1 MVLPRSAAPRALAR
15 RVEAPARTIAA
26 FRHGPCEK
34 LTPRAVE
41 SPAAQPLTAEQT
53 LLSSPAPRLHGI
65 ALPAGLCIAAGLPA
79 LLAHNLPPSP
89 TALNQATAIGGW
101 GLALV
106 LMQGAGGAAWRSALA
121 RSAAPLIALVS
132 IAAAALF
139 SSAAGSLPSGLAT
152 SAAAVCLLAA
162 VVLWAGAAVRPSPL
176 LFSSFFAAWMV
187 TGVVCVLIG
196 LAQVFA
202 PDAVDS
208 QWIARSGIP
217 GRAVGNLRQP
227 NHLSTLLLWSAVAV
241 VPLLETAALRR
252 HAVAKVALG
261 VLFAAMLFGVVLS
274 GSRTGLLGVAGLVV
288 WGLVDRRLSRTSR
301 GLLLASPLICLFGW
315 MLLGAL
321 SSLLNTGALG
331 ASTRLGESQDYSSGR
346 WSIWRDTLVLIAQ
359 NPWFGVGFGEFNFAW
374 TLTPSADRNPQ
385 FFDHTHNLA
394 LHLAVELGLPLAL
407 LVLGLLAWGL
417 WQAFDRSRR
426 IDGGEGVARRAA
438 LVMVLLMALHSQ
450 LEYPLWYAYFML
462 PTAFAWGL
470 CLGGGAEA
478 QNSRPSPWMAVA
490 GVAMM
495 LCAAVTVWDYKKVVA
510 IFSPPTDST
519 ATLADRIVLG
529 RHSWFFA
536 HHADYALVT
545 TIDGAGTL
553 PGVFERAPH
562 FLLDTRLMMA
572 WANGLA
578 AQGDVE
584 RARYIAARLREFR
597 NPNSAE
603 FFAPC
608 DDAAVLDK
616 PYQCM
621 PPTRA
626 FTWRDFR

>member
-1 MVLPRSAAPRALAR
+1 VATLF
-15 RVEAPARTIAA
+15 IA
-26 FRHGPCEK
+26 
-34 LTPRAVE
+34 V
-41 SPAAQPLTAEQT
+41 
-53 LLSSPAPRLHGI
+53 
-65 ALPAGLCIAAGLPA
+65 GLPA
-79 LLAHNLPPSP
+79 LLAFNQPPSP
-89 TALNQATAIGGW
+89 TALNQGAAIGGW
-101 GLALV
+101 GLAAV
-106 LMQGAGGAAWRSALA
+106 MAAFASRPCPLPLRATLLQAFTPLAALA
-121 RSAAPLIALVS
+121 LV
-132 IAAAALF
+132 AAAAGL
-139 SSAAGSLPSGLAT
+139 SGHLPAALSLSALGVALVAAGVLLTGCAAPDSAALRLGFMAAIAASGLC
-152 SAAAVCLLAA
+152 SL
-162 VVLWAGAAVRPSPL
+162 
-176 LFSSFFAAWMV
+176 
-187 TGVVCVLIG
+187 LIG
-196 LAQVFA
+196 VLQVFT
-202 PDAVDS
+202 PGLSDGT
-208 QWIARSGIP
+208 WIASASIP

-252 HAVAKVALG
+252 HTVAKVALG

-288 WGLVDRRLSRTSR
+288 WGLVDRRLARASR
-301 GLLLASPLICLFGW
+301 GFLLASPLICLAGW

-346 WSIWRDTLVLIAQ
+346 WSIWRDTLVLIAR
-359 NPWFGVGFGEFNFAW
+359 NPWFGVGFGEFNLAW
-374 TLTPSADRNPQ
+374 TLTPSVDRNPQ
-385 FFDHTHNLA
+385 FFDHTHNLP
-394 LHLAVELGLPLAL
+394 LHLAVELGIPLAL

-417 WQAFDRSRR
+417 WQAFARSRH
-426 IDGGEGVARRAA
+426 IDGSEGVARRAA

-450 LEYPLWYAYFML
+450 LEYPLWYAYFLL

-470 CLGGGAEA
+470 CLGGEAEP
-478 QNSRPSPWMAVA
+478 QNSRPAPWMAVA

-510 IFSPPTDST
+510 IFSPPIDST
-519 ATLADRIVLG
+519 ATLADRIVEG

-608 DDAAVLDK
+608 DDAALLDK

>member
-1 MVLPRSAAPRALAR
+1 MALSAA
-15 RVEAPARTIAA
+15 
-26 FRHGPCEK
+26 
-34 LTPRAVE
+34 
-41 SPAAQPLTAEQT
+41 
-53 LLSSPAPRLHGI
+53 
-65 ALPAGLCIAAGLPA
+65 LCIAVGLPA

-101 GLALV
+101 GLALLLLAV
-106 LMQGAGGAAWRSALA
+106 PGHGAAPWRNAVA
-121 RSAAPLIALVS
+121 RSAAPLAALMLM
-132 IAAAALF
+132 AAAALL
-139 SSAAGSLPSGLAT
+139 SSIAGGLPSGLAM
-152 SAAAVCLLAA
+152 SASAMCLLSAL
-162 VVLWAGAAVRPSPL
+162 VLCAGAGVRSSPL
-176 LFSSFFAAWMV
+176 LCASFFAAWLV

-196 LAQVFA
+196 VVQVFA
-202 PDAVDS
+202 PDAVDGP
-208 QWIARSGIP
+208 WIARTGMP

-241 VPLLETAALRR
+241 VPMLETAALRR
-252 HAVAKVALG
+252 HAAGRVALG
-261 VLFAAMLFGVVLS
+261 VLFALMLFGVVLS
-274 GSRTGLLGVAGLVV
+274 GSRTGLLGVTVLVA
-288 WGLVDRRLSRTSR
+288 WGVFDRRLSRAPR
-301 GLLLASPLICLFGW
+301 GLLLLSPLICLVSW
-315 MLLGAL
+315 LLLGWI
-321 SSLLNTGALG
+321 SSLLDTGALG
-331 ASTRLGESQDYSSGR
+331 ASTRLGDSQDYSSGR
-346 WSIWRDTLVLIAQ
+346 WAIWRDTLVVIAQ

-374 TLTPSADRNPQ
+374 TLTPFPDRNTQ
-385 FFDHTHNLA
+385 FFDHTHSLA

-407 LVLGLLAWGL
+407 LVLGLLMWGL

-426 IDGGEGVARRAA
+426 IDGSQGVARRAA

-450 LEYPLWYAYFML
+450 LEYPLWYAYFLL

-470 CLGGGAEA
+470 CLGGGDSP
-478 QNSRPSPWMAVA
+478 QGPKPSPWMALA

-495 LCAAVTVWDYKKVVA
+495 LAAAATVWDYKRVVA
-510 IFSPPTDST
+510 IFSPPIDST
-519 ATLADRIVLG
+519 ATLADRIVEG

-584 RARYIAARLREFR
+584 RAKYIAARLREFG
-597 NPNSAE
+597 NANSKE

-608 DDAAVLDK
+608 DDAAVAEK
-616 PYQCM
+616 PFQCT
-621 PPTRA
+621 PPTRT

>member
-1 MVLPRSAAPRALAR
+1 LVATVRSRVAATSLVA
-15 RVEAPARTIAA
+15 
-26 FRHGPCEK
+26 
-34 LTPRAVE
+34 
-41 SPAAQPLTAEQT
+41 S
-53 LLSSPAPRLHGI
+53 
-65 ALPAGLCIAAGLPA
+65 LCVATGLPTF
-79 LLAHNLPPSP
+79 LAYNQPPSP
-89 TALNQATAIGGW
+89 TALNQAAAIGAW
-101 GLALV
+101 GLAILLV
-106 LMQGAGGAAWRSALA
+106 GAQGQQQHTLRHVLFTTSAPLAALA
-121 RSAAPLIALVS
+121 VMS
-132 IAAAALF
+132 AAALLSF
-139 SSAAGSLPSGLAT
+139 AWSSLPAALSL
-152 SAAAVCLLAA
+152 SAAAVTAIAGLVIAA
-162 VVLWAGAAVRPSPL
+162 SAAARPSPL
-176 LFSSFFAAWMV
+176 LWSSFFAAWLVAGAASV
-187 TGVVCVLIG
+187 TVGVV
-196 LAQVFA
+196 QVFA

-227 NHLSTLLLWSAVAV
+227 NHLSTLLLWSAVAA
-241 VPLLETAALRR
+241 VPLLEMNTLRR
-252 HAVAKVALG
+252 QAVTTVVLCA
-261 VLFAAMLFGVVLS
+261 LFATMLFGVVLS
-274 GSRTGLLGVAGLVV
+274 GSRTGLLGVAGLVA

-301 GLLLASPLICLFGW
+301 ALLLASPLICLVSWIALGW
-315 MLLGAL
+315 L

-359 NPWFGVGFGEFNFAW
+359 NPWFGVGFGEFNLAW

-385 FFDHTHNLA
+385 FFDHTHNLP
-394 LHLAVELGLPLAL
+394 LHLAVELGPPLAM

-417 WQAFDRSRR
+417 WQAFDRSRH
-426 IDGGEGVARRAA
+426 IDGSEGVARRAA

-450 LEYPLWYAYFML
+450 LEYPLWYAYFLL

-470 CLGGGAEA
+470 CLGGGAQP
-478 QNSRPSPWMAVA
+478 QNGKAWPWMAVA
-490 GVAMM
+490 GAAMM
-495 LCAAVTVWDYKKVVA
+495 LCAAVTVWDYRRVVA
-510 IFSPPTDST
+510 IFSPPIDST
-519 ATLADRIVLG
+519 ATLADRIVEG

-545 TIDGAGTL
+545 TVDGAGTL

-584 RARYIAARLREFR
+584 RARHIAARLREFR

-616 PYQCM
+616 PYQCA

>member
-1 MVLPRSAAPRALAR
+1 M
-15 RVEAPARTIAA
+15 
-26 FRHGPCEK
+26 
-34 LTPRAVE
+34 
-41 SPAAQPLTAEQT
+41 
-53 LLSSPAPRLHGI
+53 

-101 GLALV
+101 GLALL
-106 LMQGAGGAAWRSALA
+106 LMQGAGGAAWHNVLTRCG
-121 RSAAPLIALVS
+121 APLIALAL

-139 SSAAGSLPSGLAT
+139 SSAAGGLPSGLAM

-162 VVLWAGAAVRPSPL
+162 VVLCAGAAVRPSPL
-176 LFSSFFAAWMV
+176 LYASFFAAWLA
-187 TGVVCVLIG
+187 TGVVCVFIG

-202 PDAVDS
+202 ADAVGG

-227 NHLSTLLLWSAVAV
+227 NHLSTLLLWSAVAL
-241 VPLLETAALRR
+241 VPLLETVALRR
-252 HAVAKVALG
+252 HAVARVALG
-261 VLFAAMLFGVVLS
+261 VLFALMLFGVVLS
-274 GSRTGLLGVAGLVV
+274 GSRTGLLGVAALVA
-288 WGLVDRRLSRTSR
+288 WGLFDRRLSRASR
-301 GLLLASPLICLFGW
+301 GLLMASPLFCLVGW
-315 MLLGAL
+315 LLLGWL
-321 SSLLNTGALG
+321 SSLLDTGALG

-346 WSIWRDTLVLIAQ
+346 WSIWRDTLVLIAR
-359 NPWFGVGFGEFNFAW
+359 NPWFGVGFGEFNLAW
-374 TLTPSADRNPQ
+374 TLTPSVDRNPQ

-407 LVLGLLAWGL
+407 GVLGLLAWGL
-417 WQAFDRSRR
+417 WQAWGRSRR
-426 IDGGEGVARRAA
+426 IDGSEGVARRAA

-450 LEYPLWYAYFML
+450 LEYPLWYAYFLL

-470 CLGGGAEA
+470 CLGGGPAP
-478 QNSRPSPWMAVA
+478 QDGKPGPWLAIA

-510 IFSPPTDST
+510 IFSPPIDST
-519 ATLADRIVLG
+519 ATLADRIVEG

-553 PGVFERAPH
+553 PGVFDRAPH

-578 AQGDVE
+578 AQGDIE
-584 RARYIAARLREFR
+584 RARYLAARLREFG
-597 NPNSAE
+597 NPNSKE

-608 DDAAVLDK
+608 DDAAAVDK
-616 PYQCM
+616 PFQCT

>member
-1 MVLPRSAAPRALAR
+1 LVATVRSRVAAASLVA
-15 RVEAPARTIAA
+15 
-26 FRHGPCEK
+26 
-34 LTPRAVE
+34 
-41 SPAAQPLTAEQT
+41 S
-53 LLSSPAPRLHGI
+53 
-65 ALPAGLCIAAGLPA
+65 LCVATGLPTF
-79 LLAHNLPPSP
+79 LAYNQPPSP
-89 TALNQATAIGGW
+89 TALNQTAAIGAW
-101 GLALV
+101 GLPIFLLAA
-106 LMQGAGGAAWRSALA
+106 QGQHQRQHEHMLRGGLFTTWAPLAALA
-121 RSAAPLIALVS
+121 VVS
-132 IAAAALF
+132 AAALL
-139 SSAAGSLPSGLAT
+139 SLAWGSMPMALSL
-152 SAAAVCLLAA
+152 SAAAVTAIAGLVVAA
-162 VVLWAGAAVRPSPL
+162 SAAARRSPELWG
-176 LFSSFFAAWMV
+176 SFFAAWLV
-187 TGVVCVLIG
+187 AGAASVAVGVI
-196 LAQVFA
+196 QVFA

-208 QWIARSGIP
+208 HWIARSGIP

-241 VPLLETAALRR
+241 LPLLEAAALRR
-252 HAVAKVALG
+252 HAVAKVALS
-261 VLFAAMLFGVVLS
+261 VLFSAMLFGVVLS
-274 GSRTGLLGVAGLVV
+274 GSRTGLLGVAALVA
-288 WGLVDRRLSRTSR
+288 WGLLDRRLSRPSR
-301 GLLLASPLICLFGW
+301 GLLLASPLICLAGW

-385 FFDHTHNLA
+385 FFDHTHNLP
-394 LHLAVELGLPLAL
+394 LQLAVELGIPLAL
-407 LVLGLLAWGL
+407 LVLGLLSWGL
-417 WQAFDRSRR
+417 WQAFARSRR
-426 IDGGEGVARRAA
+426 IDGSEGVARRAA

-450 LEYPLWYAYFML
+450 LEYPLWYAYFLL

-470 CLGGGAEA
+470 CLGGGEEPQSAK
-478 QNSRPSPWMAVA
+478 PSPWMAVT

-510 IFSPPTDST
+510 IFAPPIDST
-519 ATLADRIVLG
+519 ATLADRIVEG

-553 PGVFERAPH
+553 PGVFDRAPH
-562 FLLDTRLMMA
+562 FLLDTRLMIA
-572 WANGLA
+572 WAEGLA

-584 RARYIAARLREFR
+584 RARYLAARLREFG
-597 NPNSAE
+597 NPNSQG

-608 DDAAVLDK
+608 DDAAVVVK
-616 PYQCM
+616 PFQCT
-621 PPTRA
+621 PPARA

>member
-1 MVLPRSAAPRALAR
+1 MHASRAESSAALAT
-15 RVEAPARTIAA
+15 VATLFIA
-26 FRHGPCEK
+26 
-34 LTPRAVE
+34 V
-41 SPAAQPLTAEQT
+41 
-53 LLSSPAPRLHGI
+53 
-65 ALPAGLCIAAGLPA
+65 GLPA
-79 LLAHNLPPSP
+79 LLAFNQPPSP
-89 TALNQATAIGGW
+89 TALNQGAAIGGW
-101 GLALV
+101 GLAAVMAAFASRPCPLPLRTTLLEACAPLAALALV
-106 LMQGAGGAAWRSALA
+106 ATAAGLSGLLGKLPAALSLSALGVGWVSA
-121 RSAAPLIALVS
+121 GVLLIGCAAPDSAGLRLGFMAA
-132 IAAAALF
+132 IAA
-139 SSAAGSLPSGLAT
+139 SGLC
-152 SAAAVCLLAA
+152 SL
-162 VVLWAGAAVRPSPL
+162 
-176 LFSSFFAAWMV
+176 
-187 TGVVCVLIG
+187 LIG
-196 LAQVFA
+196 VLQVFT
-202 PDAVDS
+202 PGLSDGT
-208 QWIARSGIP
+208 WIASPNIP

-288 WGLVDRRLSRTSR
+288 WGLLDRRLSRASR
-301 GLLLASPLICLFGW
+301 GLLLASPLICLAGW

-321 SSLLNTGALG
+321 SSLLNTGAIG
-331 ASTRLGESQDYSSGR
+331 ASTRVGESQDYSSGR

-359 NPWFGVGFGEFNFAW
+359 NPWFGVGFGKFNFAW

-417 WQAFDRSRR
+417 WQAFARSRR
-426 IDGGEGVARRAA
+426 IDGSEGVARRAA

-450 LEYPLWYAYFML
+450 LEYPLWYAYFLL

-470 CLGGGAEA
+470 CLGGGHVA
-478 QNSRPSPWMAVA
+478 QDSRPAPWMAVA

-510 IFSPPTDST
+510 IFSPPIDST
-519 ATLADRIVLG
+519 ATLAERIVEG

-545 TIDGAGTL
+545 TIDGAGML
-553 PGVFERAPH
+553 PGAFERSTH
-562 FLLDTRLMMA
+562 FLLDTRLMIA

-584 RARYIAARLREFR
+584 RARYLAARLREFR
-597 NPNSAE
+597 NPNSKE

-608 DDAAVLDK
+608 DDAALTEK
-616 PYQCM
+616 PYQCT
-621 PPTRA
+621 PPTQV
-626 FTWRDFR
+626 FTWRDFK

>member
-1 MVLPRSAAPRALAR
+1 M
-15 RVEAPARTIAA
+15 
-26 FRHGPCEK
+26 
-34 LTPRAVE
+34 PRAVE
-41 SPAAQPLTAEQT
+41 SPAAQSPTVEPT
-53 LLSSPAPRLHGI
+53 LPSSPAPRLHGI
-65 ALPAGLCIAAGLPA
+65 ALPASLCIAAGLPA

-101 GLALV
+101 GLALL
-106 LMQGAGGAAWRSALA
+106 LMQGAGGAIWRSALT
-121 RSAAPLIALVS
+121 RSAAPLTALLVM
-132 IAAAALF
+132 AVAALF

-152 SAAAVCLLAA
+152 SAAAACLLAA
-162 VVLWAGAAVRPSPL
+162 GVLWAGAAVPPSPL
-176 LFSSFFAAWMV
+176 LHTSFFAAWLV

-208 QWIARSGIP
+208 HWIARSGIP

-241 VPLLETAALRR
+241 LPLMETAALRR
-252 HAVAKVALG
+252 HAVATVALG
-261 VLFAAMLFGVVLS
+261 LLFALMLFGVMLS
-274 GSRTGLLGVAGLVV
+274 GSRTGLLGVAGLVA

-301 GLLLASPLICLFGW
+301 ALLMASPLICLVSWIALGW
-315 MLLGAL
+315 L

-346 WSIWRDTLVLIAQ
+346 WSIWRDTLALIAR
-359 NPWFGVGFGEFNFAW
+359 NPWFGVGFGEFNLAW

-394 LHLAVELGLPLAL
+394 LHLAVELGIPLAL

-417 WQAFDRSRR
+417 WQAFARSRR
-426 IDGGEGVARRAA
+426 IDGSEGVARRAA

-450 LEYPLWYAYFML
+450 LEYPLWYAYFLL

-470 CLGGGAEA
+470 CLGGGAA
-478 QNSRPSPWMAVA
+478 RPSGKPSPWMAVA
-490 GVAMM
+490 GVAMV
-495 LCAAVTVWDYKKVVA
+495 LCAAVTVWDYRRVVA
-510 IFSPPTDST
+510 IFSPPADST
-519 ATLADRIVLG
+519 ASLADRIIEG

-562 FLLDTRLMMA
+562 FLLDTRLMIA
-572 WANGLA
+572 WADGLA
-578 AQGDVE
+578 AQGDIE
-584 RARYIAARLREFR
+584 RARYLAARLREFG
-597 NPNSAE
+597 NPNSQG

-608 DDAAVLDK
+608 DDAALADK
-616 PYQCM
+616 PFQCT

>member
-1 MVLPRSAAPRALAR
+1 M
-15 RVEAPARTIAA
+15 
-26 FRHGPCEK
+26 
-34 LTPRAVE
+34 
-41 SPAAQPLTAEQT
+41 
-53 LLSSPAPRLHGI
+53 

-101 GLALV
+101 GLALL
-106 LMQGAGGAAWRSALA
+106 LMQGAGVAASRSALV
-121 RSAAPLIALVS
+121 RCGAPLIALALM
-132 IAAAALF
+132 AAAALF
-139 SSAAGSLPSGLAT
+139 SSAAGSLPAGLAM

-162 VVLWAGAAVRPSPL
+162 VVLCAGAAVSPSPL
-176 LFSSFFAAWMV
+176 LHASFFAAWLV

-196 LAQVFA
+196 LTQVFA
-202 PDAVDS
+202 PDAVDG
-208 QWIARSGIP
+208 QWIARSGIA

-241 VPLLETAALRR
+241 VPLLETVALRR
-252 HAVAKVALG
+252 HAVARVALSA
-261 VLFAAMLFGVVLS
+261 LFALMLFGVVLS
-274 GSRTGLLGVAGLVV
+274 GSRTGLLGVAVLVA
-288 WGLVDRRLSRTSR
+288 WGLLDRRLSRTSR
-301 GLLLASPLICLFGW
+301 GLLLASPLFCLVGW
-315 MLLGAL
+315 MLLGGL
-321 SSLLNTGALG
+321 SSLLDTGALG

-346 WSIWRDTLVLIAQ
+346 WSIWRDTLVLIAR
-359 NPWFGVGFGEFNFAW
+359 NPWFGVGFGEFNLAW

-394 LHLAVELGLPLAL
+394 LHLAVELGIPLAL
-407 LVLGLLAWGL
+407 LVLGLLVWGL
-417 WQAFDRSRR
+417 WQAWSRSRR
-426 IDGGEGVARRAA
+426 IDGSDGVARRAA

-450 LEYPLWYAYFML
+450 LEYPLWYAYFLL

-470 CLGGGAEA
+470 CLGGGQAA
-478 QNSRPSPWMAVA
+478 QDGKPGPWMAIA
-490 GVAMM
+490 GVTMM
-495 LCAAVTVWDYKKVVA
+495 LCAVITVWDYRKVVA
-510 IFSPPTDST
+510 IFSPPIDST
-519 ATLADRIVLG
+519 ATLADRIVEG

-553 PGVFERAPH
+553 PGVFDRAPH

-578 AQGDVE
+578 VQGDIE
-584 RARYIAARLREFR
+584 RARYLAARLREFR
-597 NPNSAE
+597 NPNSNE

-608 DDAAVLDK
+608 DDAAVTDK
-616 PYQCM
+616 PFQCT

-626 FTWRDFR
+626 FTWRDFK

>member
-1 MVLPRSAAPRALAR
+1 VATLF
-15 RVEAPARTIAA
+15 IA
-26 FRHGPCEK
+26 
-34 LTPRAVE
+34 V
-41 SPAAQPLTAEQT
+41 
-53 LLSSPAPRLHGI
+53 
-65 ALPAGLCIAAGLPA
+65 GLPA
-79 LLAHNLPPSP
+79 LLAFNHPPSP
-89 TALNQATAIGGW
+89 TALNQVAAIGGW
-101 GLALV
+101 GLAV
-106 LMQGAGGAAWRSALA
+106 AMAAFASRPCPLLLRATFLQARAPLAALA
-121 RSAAPLIALVS
+121 LV
-132 IAAAALF
+132 
-139 SSAAGSLPSGLAT
+139 
-152 SAAAVCLLAA
+152 AAAVGLSGLSGHLPAALTLSALGVALVAAGVLLTGCAA
-162 VVLWAGAAVRPSPL
+162 PDSAASRL
-176 LFSSFFAAWMV
+176 GFMAAIAAS
-187 TGVVCVLIG
+187 GLCSLLIG
-196 LAQVFA
+196 VLQVFT
-202 PDAVDS
+202 PGLSDGT
-208 QWIARSGIP
+208 WIASANIP

-252 HAVAKVALG
+252 HTAAKAALG
-261 VLFAAMLFGVVLS
+261 LLFALMLFGVVLS
-274 GSRTGLLGVAGLVV
+274 GSRTGLLGVAGLVL

-301 GLLLASPLICLFGW
+301 GLLLASPLICLVSWFALGW
-315 MLLGAL
+315 L

-346 WSIWRDTLVLIAQ
+346 WSIWRDTLVLIAH
-359 NPWFGVGFGEFNFAW
+359 NPWFGVGFGEFNLAW

-385 FFDHTHNLA
+385 FFDHTHNLP
-394 LHLAVELGLPLAL
+394 LHLAVELGIPLAL

-417 WQAFDRSRR
+417 WQAWNRSRR
-426 IDGGEGVARRAA
+426 IDGSEGVARRAA

-450 LEYPLWYAYFML
+450 LEYPLWYAYFLL

-470 CLGGGAEA
+470 CLGGGVDP
-478 QNSRPSPWMAVA
+478 QRSKSSPWMAVA

-495 LCAAVTVWDYKKVVA
+495 LCAAVTVWDYRRVVA
-510 IFSPPTDST
+510 IFAPPIDST
-519 ATLADRIVLG
+519 ATLADRIVEG

-545 TIDGAGTL
+545 TIDGAGSL
-553 PGVFERAPH
+553 PGAFERAPH

-578 AQGDVE
+578 AQGDID

-603 FFAPC
+603 FFAAC

-616 PYQCM
+616 PYQCT

-626 FTWRDFR
+626 LTWRDFR

>member
-1 MVLPRSAAPRALAR
+1 MPSPHSPRAL
-15 RVEAPARTIAA
+15 
-26 FRHGPCEK
+26 
-34 LTPRAVE
+34 
-41 SPAAQPLTAEQT
+41 
-53 LLSSPAPRLHGI
+53 GI

-101 GLALV
+101 GLALL

-121 RSAAPLIALVS
+121 RCGAPLIALALM
-132 IAAAALF
+132 AAAALF
-139 SSAAGSLPSGLAT
+139 SSAAGGLPAGLAT

-162 VVLWAGAAVRPSPL
+162 VVLCAGAAVRPSPL
-176 LFSSFFAAWMV
+176 LYASFFAAWLV

-202 PDAVDS
+202 PDAVDG

-241 VPLLETAALRR
+241 VPLLETVALRR

-274 GSRTGLLGVAGLVV
+274 GSRTGLLGVAALVA
-288 WGLVDRRLSRTSR
+288 WGLFDRRLSRASR
-301 GLLLASPLICLFGW
+301 GLLLASPLFCLVGW
-315 MLLGAL
+315 MLLGGL
-321 SSLLNTGALG
+321 SSLLDTGALG

-346 WSIWRDTLVLIAQ
+346 WSIWRDTLILIAR
-359 NPWFGVGFGEFNFAW
+359 NPWSGVGFGEFNLAW

-407 LVLGLLAWGL
+407 GVLGLLAWGL
-417 WQAFDRSRR
+417 WQGFARSRR
-426 IDGGEGVARRAA
+426 IDGSEGVARRAA

-450 LEYPLWYAYFML
+450 LEYPLWYAYFLL

-470 CLGGGAEA
+470 CLGGGPAP
-478 QNSRPSPWMAVA
+478 QDGKPGPWMAFA
-490 GVAMM
+490 GVAML
-495 LCAAVTVWDYKKVVA
+495 LCAAVTVWDYRKVVA
-510 IFSPPTDST
+510 IFSPPIDST
-519 ATLADRIVLG
+519 ATLADRIALG

-572 WANGLA
+572 WAQGLA
-578 AQGDVE
+578 AQGDIE
-584 RARYIAARLREFR
+584 RARYLAARLREFG
-597 NPNSAE
+597 NPNSKE

-608 DDAAVLDK
+608 DDAALADK
-616 PYQCM
+616 PFQCT
-621 PPTRA
+621 PPTRT
-626 FTWRDFR
+626 FTWRDFK